1 MAKRDLAEI
10 WAFIALDSETRADT
24 FIDSLLE
31 PVNPLLDYPMAG
43 APRDIY
49 ASGLRAVFH
58 KDYVVYYTHT
68 VEEVVIIR
76 VAHGA
81 RDQAALFNDP

>member
-1 MAKRDLAEI
+1 
-10 WAFIALDSETRADT
+10 
-24 FIDSLLE
+24 
-31 PVNPLLDYPMAG
+31 MAG
-43 APRDIY
+43 APRDIF

-81 RDQAALFNDP
+81 RDQVALFNDP